1 MSSSEKSALGA
12 NVISLPKGGGAVA
25 GMGESFSPD
34 LFTGTGNFSVPIAVP
49 PGRNGLQPS
58 LTLGYSTGSGNGPVQ
73 WAGNA
78 ALDGPFRSEWRG
90 VNAQVRDQ
98 NNSSTS
104 MNWKSRLKKLW

>member
-1 MSSSEKSALGA
+1 MSSYEKSALGS

-58 LTLGYSTGSGNGPVQ
+58 LTLGYSTGSGNGPFGLG
-73 WAGNA
+73 WNMS
-78 ALDGPFRSEWRG
+78 LPG
-90 VNAQVRDQ
+90 VARK
-98 NNSSTS
+98 TPRAHR
-104 MNWKSRLKKLW
+104 K

>member
-1 MSSSEKSALGA
+1 MSQEQRSALGA

-58 LTLGYSTGSGNGPVQ
+58 LTLGYSTGSGNGPF
-73 WAGNA
+73 G
-78 ALDGPFRSEWRG
+78 LG
-90 VNAQVRDQ
+90 
-98 NNSSTS
+98 
-104 MNWKSRLKKLW
+104 

>member
-58 LTLGYSTGSGNGPVQ
+58 LTLGYSTGSGNGPFGLGWNMGLPGV
-73 WAGNA
+73 ARKTT
-78 ALDGPFRSEWRG
+78 RSHR
-90 VNAQVRDQ
+90 
-98 NNSSTS
+98 
-104 MNWKSRLKKLW
+104 K